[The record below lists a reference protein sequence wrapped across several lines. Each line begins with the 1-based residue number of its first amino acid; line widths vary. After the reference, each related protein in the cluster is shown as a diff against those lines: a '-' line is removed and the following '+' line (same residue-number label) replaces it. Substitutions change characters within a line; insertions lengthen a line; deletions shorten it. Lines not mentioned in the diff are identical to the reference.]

1 MAQPSTKSEQQKKR
15 MEQAFASAQG
25 APPPIAAAFAAA
37 ERGKTADDDDPLLT
51 TPARRAKLAEDLKT
65 RGNAHYSHGDDA
77 AAVDDY
83 TAGLRALGD
92 QENKTLRGA
101 LLSNRAAVHL
111 RRKEHDLCIKDCN
124 EALKLDAS
132 RAKCYYRRAAAREQQ
147 DALEE
152 AFKDLKICVQL
163 EPTNKTAVNAARRV
177 KEKLT
182 QKLKKEKA
190 FATPAE
196 RLALQI
202 CQCVETEELDSR
214 KLANLFKA
222 GASLAIEDECAAKA
236 LWRAG
241 AGDHACRKAKAK
253 GTTADL
259 RKAAVCMLGAMAH
272 KAAITEPTMVWQVA
286 GVLRR
291 EGQGFMETDAADSSI
306 ALCAAVVDA
315 APAEDEEDVQGDA
328 DGDFEREVEL
338 DLDEDAISEVLTQR
352 E

>member
-1 MAQPSTKSEQQKKR
+1 M
-15 MEQAFASAQG
+15 
-25 APPPIAAAFAAA
+25 
-37 ERGKTADDDDPLLT
+37 
-51 TPARRAKLAEDLKT
+51 
-65 RGNAHYSHGDDA
+65 
-77 AAVDDY
+77 
-83 TAGLRALGD
+83 GD
-92 QENKTLRGA
+92 QDNKTLRGA

-163 EPTNKTAVNAARRV
+163 EPTNKTAINAARRV

-286 GVLRR
+286 
-291 EGQGFMETDAADSSI
+291 E
-306 ALCAAVVDA
+306 
-315 APAEDEEDVQGDA
+315 
-328 DGDFEREVEL
+328 
-338 DLDEDAISEVLTQR
+338 
-352 E
+352 